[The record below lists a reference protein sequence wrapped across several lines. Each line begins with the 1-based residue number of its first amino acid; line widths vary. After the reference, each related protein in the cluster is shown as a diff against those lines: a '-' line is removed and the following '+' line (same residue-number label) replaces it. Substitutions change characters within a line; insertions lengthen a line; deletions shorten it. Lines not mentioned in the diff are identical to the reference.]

1 MMSLDMLHELTRLLQ
16 LEADALTA
24 YGAAAARVPPGAVRD
39 ELALFKVEHQRHA
52 LALHEAF
59 LRLGRTPPE
68 VRPDVKGVVIGA
80 ITPPRARLSE
90 TEILEAVRGN
100 EQLSNSLYAKALA
113 RPFPAELRAVLE
125 WAQAEERRHLE
136 WVERALSRR
145 GAWSGDAA
153 RP

>member
-1 MMSLDMLHELTRLLQ
+1 MSLEMFDELTRLLQ

-52 LALHEAF
+52 LALHETF

-68 VRPDVKGVVIGA
+68 VSPDVKGVVIGA
-80 ITPPRARLSE
+80 LTPPRARLSE
-90 TEILEAVRGN
+90 TEILEAIRGN
-100 EQLSNSLYAKALA
+100 EQLSNSLYAKALQ
-113 RPFPAELRAVLE
+113 RPFPAEVRELIE
-125 WAQAEERRHLE
+125 WAQTEERRHLS

-145 GAWSGDAA
+145 GAWSGHLV